1 MMNSQKAVENVSF
14 KVYLKNSNNGTEN
27 DEVKRFVVER
37 DAATSITQLKV
48 KSHDN
53 LPGTQRHSVGLTN
66 SIHPQEKLISIFPEI
81 LQRANFVL
89 SWTDEDEDN
98 VVIDTDEELVVALT
112 EMKGPIYKI
121 ICTVKGVKVNNH
133 LT

>member
-1 MMNSQKAVENVSF
+1 MMNSQKEVENVSF

-27 DEVKRFVVER
+27 DEVKRFVVES
-37 DAATSITQLKV
+37 DAATSITHLRV
-48 KSHDN
+48 KSHKN
-53 LPGTQRHSVGLTN
+53 VPGTRHSVGLIH
-66 SIHPQEKLISIFPEI
+66 SIHPQEKLISIFPGI
-81 LQRANFVL
+81 LQRASFVL

-112 EMKGPIYKI
+112 EMEGPIYKI

>member
-1 MMNSQKAVENVSF
+1 MMNSQKEVENVSF
-14 KVYLKNSNNGTEN
+14 KVYLRNYTNNGT
-27 DEVKRFVVER
+27 DEVKRFAVES
-37 DAATSITQLKV
+37 DAATSITCLKV
-48 KSHDN
+48 KYQQVRYSI
-53 LPGTQRHSVGLTN
+53 GLMN

-81 LQRANFVL
+81 LQRAKFVL

-121 ICTVKGVKVNNH
+121 ICTVKGVKV
-133 LT
+133 